1 LREGWNEVHLELRCH
16 TPDDF
21 RGLHCSQ
28 VADKL
33 AKARRT
39 DGYLREILANHTSPN
54 VLSGELALKQ
64 QTHVSKNMLY
74 RYIEYLEEQGESMRK
89 DESPAIAD
97 KNKISYVE
105 IDTISR
111 KTINIKQL
119 VLLIKPIKWS
129 P

>member
-1 LREGWNEVHLELRCH
+1 
-16 TPDDF
+16 
-21 RGLHCSQ
+21 
-28 VADKL
+28 
-33 AKARRT
+33 
-39 DGYLREILANHTSPN
+39 
-54 VLSGELALKQ
+54 
-64 QTHVSKNMLY
+64 
-74 RYIEYLEEQGESMRK
+74 MRK